1 METDEPYLLLSHDV
15 YNLPVAPLSVQ
26 LLYRGPICECLIPD
40 GVNVSLGERAAI
52 RPPDGLTQLR
62 QGLLPLGGQIER
74 LALPEI
80 GTLQGAPDDV
90 DVVLLLRDTE
100 VDPVIHHFP

>member
-1 METDEPYLLLSHDV
+1 V
-15 YNLPVAPLSVQ
+15 YNLPVAPLRVQ
-26 LLYRGPICECLIPD
+26 LLYRGPICECLVAD
-40 GVNVSLGERAAI
+40 GVDVSLGKGAAI

-74 LALPEI
+74 LALPEV
-80 GTLQGAPDDV
+80 GALQGPPDDI

-100 VDPVIHHFP
+100 VDPVIHHLP